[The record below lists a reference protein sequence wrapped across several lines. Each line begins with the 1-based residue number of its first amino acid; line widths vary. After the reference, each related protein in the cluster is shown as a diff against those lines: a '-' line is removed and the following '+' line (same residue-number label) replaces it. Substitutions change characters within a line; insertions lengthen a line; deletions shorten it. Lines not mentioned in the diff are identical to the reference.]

1 MTDKNTQGLIGFLEW
16 LTARKLAVKTMQ
28 EYGRY
33 FKLFVKELN
42 GRDLT
47 QSFLDRFV
55 INHPSNVSRSFL
67 KNLFEYSE
75 NTDFEVPKIKGRIKI
90 KKRKTI
96 TREEVKALRNWLYK
110 RGRRFGLMFELSYY
124 CALRREEVISIRIDD
139 FFLTEYSKDPT
150 RSCKLK
156 IHGKGL
162 RERYV
167 IVPPKV
173 MSRLINWVQR
183 KDGVK
188 LKKRLFGIGKSK
200 WHEVFKDAIKMTG
213 SHNFTLHDLRRSR
226 ATYWINHGVDIVRV
240 KQRLGHSSVA
250 TTQRYINPE
259 EEKELKKWEDEF

>member
-1 MTDKNTQGLIGFLEW
+1 
-16 LTARKLAVKTMQ
+16 
-28 EYGRY
+28 
-33 FKLFVKELN
+33 
-42 GRDLT
+42 
-47 QSFLDRFV
+47 
-55 INHPSNVSRSFL
+55 
-67 KNLFEYSE
+67 
-75 NTDFEVPKIKGRIKI
+75 
-90 KKRKTI
+90 
-96 TREEVKALRNWLYK
+96 
-110 RGRRFGLMFELSYY
+110 MFELSYY

-139 FFLTEYSKDPT
+139 FFLVEYSKDPT

-156 IHGKGL
+156 IHGKGS

-173 MSRLINWVQR
+173 MSRFIKWVQQ

-200 WHEVFKDAIKMTG
+200 WHEVFKDAIEMTG

-250 TTQRYINPE
+250 TTQRYINLE
-259 EEKELKKWEDEF
+259 EEKELKNWENEY